1 MTFIPMRIQMVFKG
15 PFKDTNMNKME
26 KTHGSTRAS
35 TPRAQRS
42 GLASEDEAHP
52 FIQAPQGLLSPHPE
66 IVLAIDARHTRH
78 RLFRLR
84 ELLDASILAP
94 H

>member
-1 MTFIPMRIQMVFKG
+1 MPFIPKRKERAIQRHKHEPEGETARLFAG
-15 PFKDTNMNKME
+15 LHPA
-26 KTHGSTRAS
+26 GSEDEDRGS
-35 TPRAQRS
+35 
-42 GLASEDEAHP
+42 ASEDEAHP

-78 RLFRLR
+78 RLFGLR
-84 ELLDASILAP
+84 ELLDPSILAP